1 MEYRRNTSVFGDIQ
15 YIRDRRRISMAKGF
29 PESLKNPKFIGVI
42 NTLREMLNSIKA
54 EENVE
59 TLLLKN

>member
-1 MEYRRNTSVFGDIQ
+1 
-15 YIRDRRRISMAKGF
+15 MAKGF
-29 PESLKNPKFIGVI
+29 PESLKNPKFIGII